1 MGVLEDLFK
10 LFVLLVVE
18 NEELLE
24 IFEMVWGVPEVGHGD
39 EWRETGVEWTL
50 LGAYGTRTG

>member
-1 MGVLEDLFK
+1 MNLLQRMGVLEDLFK

-24 IFEMVWGVPEVGHGD
+24 IFEMV
-39 EWRETGVEWTL
+39 
-50 LGAYGTRTG
+50 